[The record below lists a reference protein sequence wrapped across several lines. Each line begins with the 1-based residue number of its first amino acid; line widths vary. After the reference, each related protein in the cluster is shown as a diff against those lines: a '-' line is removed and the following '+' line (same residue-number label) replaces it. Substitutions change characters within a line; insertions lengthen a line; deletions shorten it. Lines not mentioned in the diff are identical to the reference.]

1 MGWNTYGAQTVSFVQ
16 RFKGDCAMSNN
27 REAALE
33 ASAKFLTQLIQKFG
47 KLNCCYFCQDF
58 FVPDGVRL
66 VFSAKN
72 GPVIVEFDEH
82 GNGLYDVKKIH
93 YNSHEEVLWV
103 DGWIYEPM
111 PEQVIEHFKKLF
123 DGTL

>member
-1 MGWNTYGAQTVSFVQ
+1 MSFMQ
-16 RFKGDCAMSNN
+16 RFKGDCAMSDN

-33 ASAKFLTQLIQKFG
+33 ASAKFLTQLILRFG
-47 KLNCCYFCQDF
+47 KLDCCFCQDF
-58 FVPDGVRL
+58 FVPNCVRL
-66 VFSAKN
+66 LFATRN
-72 GPVIVEFDEH
+72 GPVVVEFDKH

-93 YNSHEEVLWV
+93 YSGYEEVLWV
-103 DGWIYEPM
+103 DGWIHEPI

>member
-1 MGWNTYGAQTVSFVQ
+1 
-16 RFKGDCAMSNN
+16 MSNN

-33 ASAKFLTQLIQKFG
+33 ASAKFLTQLILRFG
-47 KLNCCYFCQDF
+47 KLDCIFRQANFNSAYECYLLFGNNDF
-58 FVPDGVRL
+58 NNNDV
-66 VFSAKN
+66 AI
-72 GPVIVEFDEH
+72 IVEFDDH

-93 YNSHEEVLWV
+93 YSGHEEVLWV
-103 DGWIYEPM
+103 DGWIYEPI

>member
-1 MGWNTYGAQTVSFVQ
+1 
-16 RFKGDCAMSNN
+16 MSNN

-47 KLNCCYFCQDF
+47 KIDCYFEQH
-58 FVPDGVRL
+58 GVFRD
-66 VFSAKN
+66 VKN
-72 GPVIVEFDEH
+72 GAQLMFAGNEPLLVEFDEH
-82 GNGLYDVKKIH
+82 GNGLYDVKKRK
-93 YNSHEEVLWV
+93 YNCKKGVYYEEVLWV
-103 DGWIYEPM
+103 DGWVHEPM